1 MSADERPGAG
11 PEAGKGAG
19 KGESRDPATE
29 RELGYVA
36 MRLHVLEAL
45 LVAVE
50 RRAELVDL
58 VAAADDVASAAA
70 ALEGWGLDDAQ
81 ARAVLDL
88 QVRRLAGRERQ
99 RLVSERTRLLARRE
113 ELGG

>member
-1 MSADERPGAG
+1 MSPAGDEDAPRPEPGA
-11 PEAGKGAG
+11 
-19 KGESRDPATE
+19 E
-29 RELGYVA
+29 RELGYIA

-45 LVAVE
+45 ATAVE

-58 VAAADDVASAAA
+58 VAEAPDIASAADALA
-70 ALEGWGLDDAQ
+70 AWGLDDAQ

-88 QVRRLAGRERQ
+88 QVRRLAGRERERLASERE
-99 RLVSERTRLLARRE
+99 RLVRRRA

>member
-1 MSADERPGAG
+1 MSAE
-11 PEAGKGAG
+11 
-19 KGESRDPATE
+19 E
-29 RELGYVA
+29 RELGYIA

-45 LVAVE
+45 SLAVE

-58 VAAADDVASAAA
+58 VADAEDVTAAAA
-70 ALEGWGLDDAQ
+70 ALGAWGLDDAQ

-88 QVRRLAGRERQ
+88 QVRRLAGRERE
-99 RLVSERTRLLARRE
+99 RLSSERERLLARRV

>member
-1 MSADERPGAG
+1 MSEGA
-11 PEAGKGAG
+11 PDRATD
-19 KGESRDPATE
+19 RATE
-29 RELGYVA
+29 RELGYIA

-45 LVAVE
+45 ALAVE

-58 VAAADDVASAAA
+58 VADAPDVTAAAD
-70 ALEGWGLDDAQ
+70 ALGAWGLDDAQ

-88 QVRRLAGRERQ
+88 QVRRLAGRERERLDAERE
-99 RLVSERTRLLARRE
+99 RLVARRA